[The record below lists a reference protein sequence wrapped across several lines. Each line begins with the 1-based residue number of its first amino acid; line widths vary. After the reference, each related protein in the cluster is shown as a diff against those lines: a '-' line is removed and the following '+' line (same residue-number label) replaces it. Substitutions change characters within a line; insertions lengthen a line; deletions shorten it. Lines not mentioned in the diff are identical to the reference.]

1 MFIPYFVPNTMHS
14 KPIKVKIL
22 EQMARNNKNFPEI

>member
-1 MFIPYFVPNTMHS
+1 MLYFVLNTRHNN
-14 KPIKVKIL
+14 PIKVKIL